1 MSLPV
6 FVLAAIADNGVIGD
20 DNRLIWQLS
29 SDLKRFRQLTLGHPM
44 LMGRKTFQSIGKA
57 LPGRET
63 VVLTRDLGFAAEGVH
78 VAHTLA
84 GALDLC
90 RDLATAMQASG
101 IAVVGGAEI
110 YAQTLPLAERLH
122 LTEVHASPHG
132 DAFCPVWDKS
142 LFKVI
147 SKDDFSSGPRDQ
159 YAYSFV
165 DYQRVGT

>member
-1 MSLPV
+1 MSAPL

-63 VVLTRDLGFAAEGVH
+63 VVLTRDPAFAAEGVH
-78 VAHTLA
+78 VAHDLA

-90 RDLATAMQASG
+90 RDLAKRMQAPG
-101 IAVVGGAEI
+101 IAVVGGADV
-110 YAQTLPLAERLH
+110 YAQTLPMADRLH
-122 LTEVHASPHG
+122 LTEVHATPHG
-132 DAFCPVWDKS
+132 DAFFPDWDRKS
-142 LFKVI
+142 FKVI
-147 SKDDFSSGPRDQ
+147 SKEDFPSGPRDE
-159 YAYSFV
+159 YAYSFI
-165 DYQRVGT
+165 DYQRVRT

>member
-1 MSLPV
+1 MSVPL

-63 VVLTRDLGFAAEGVH
+63 VVLTRDPAFAAEGVH
-78 VAHTLA
+78 VAHDLA

-90 RDLATAMQASG
+90 RDLAKRMQAPG
-101 IAVVGGAEI
+101 IAVVGGADV
-110 YAQTLPLAERLH
+110 YAQTLPLADRLH
-122 LTEVHASPHG
+122 LTEVHATPHG
-132 DAFCPVWDKS
+132 DAFFPDWDRKS
-142 LFKVI
+142 FKVI
-147 SKDDFSSGPRDQ
+147 SKEDFPSGPRDE
-159 YAYSFV
+159 YAYSFI
-165 DYQRVGT
+165 DYQRVRT